1 MNRKEG
7 DKMSEWDSNEKDE
20 HIKNMI
26 QAVTTLATTALS
38 FYKEVS
44 EQRRKQARETERKQI
59 SDRLMENDARRTQYS
74 KELGKVINKKKLGE
88 LDREDESLRARKE
101 ELSDKE

>member
-1 MNRKEG
+1 
-7 DKMSEWDSNEKDE
+7 MSEFDSNEKDE

-26 QAVTTLATTALS
+26 QVVTTLATTALS
-38 FYKEVS
+38 FYKEIS
-44 EQRRKQARETERKQI
+44 EQRSKQARETERKQI

-74 KELGKVINKKKLGE
+74 RGLGKVLNKKKLGE

-101 ELSDKE
+101 ELRAKE